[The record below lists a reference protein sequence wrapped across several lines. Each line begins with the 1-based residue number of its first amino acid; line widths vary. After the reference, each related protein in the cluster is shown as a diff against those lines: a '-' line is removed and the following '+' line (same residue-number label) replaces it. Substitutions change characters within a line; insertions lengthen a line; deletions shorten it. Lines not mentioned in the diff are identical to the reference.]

1 MHEGESRLFL
11 PVIWITGFIRRAR
24 VVLVQSRQKKSCT
37 RFYYGR
43 TDQLDWDPNRFKW
56 GNTIP
61 FMAYAAAMGRGLLK
75 KKHIVPEVVPSKWQ
89 GIIQANYRLK
99 WLNVWDKERGR
110 MKPACS
116 GSFGTERSPW
126 MLGEDELA
134 IALINAVRSIC
145 VASGRPCCTAF
156 GNALQHKGRGNGAII
171 LCAHSEEPPPL
182 GTMVS
187 SSSRGAHPRQE
198 RTDRKVGIPLLQF
211 SPTWKHCIFTHRTP
225 RRFKKVSRLWLL
237 LRSTV
242 T

>member
-99 WLNVWDKERGR
+99 WLNVAVALNAWRGR
-110 MKPACS
+110 VS
-116 GSFGTERSPW
+116 
-126 MLGEDELA
+126 
-134 IALINAVRSIC
+134 NSIDQC
-145 VASGRPCCTAF
+145 
-156 GNALQHKGRGNGAII
+156 
-171 LCAHSEEPPPL
+171 
-182 GTMVS
+182 
-187 SSSRGAHPRQE
+187 
-198 RTDRKVGIPLLQF
+198 
-211 SPTWKHCIFTHRTP
+211 
-225 RRFKKVSRLWLL
+225 
-237 LRSTV
+237 STV
-242 T
+242 YMCGKRETVLHRFWECTSAQRAWKWGNHIMCTLRRTSTTRDNAFHCSSFHQHGNIVSLLIARRDGSKKSAGCGYY